1 MSPNF
6 KRINKKLLH
15 KNIFMPT
22 VSSIDNYEF
31 IFQNILDIFYQKAE
45 RWSITSINF
54 SIKANGYRRR
64 GGEVEEEGKTI
75 GKLRSARSFTKMW

>member
-1 MSPNF
+1 MIRLFSNQYPLFKIFSMSPNF

-31 IFQNILDIFYQKAE
+31 IFQNILDIFHQEAE
-45 RWSITSINF
+45 R
-54 SIKANGYRRR
+54 
-64 GGEVEEEGKTI
+64 
-75 GKLRSARSFTKMW
+75 